1 MNNIAVLPYLGL
13 HALQIQNVK
22 RNVSKKVSVDELNLS
37 NEAKNVVVE
46 GKDVVEKEDVVENVS
61 TTTKIDDLPSD
72 KPKNE

>member
-1 MNNIAVLPYLGL
+1 MNNIAVLPYIGL